1 MAQSVLAHR
10 IHRNLNSTPIETSR
24 VIGASAPEPFYR
36 RLLDA
41 APDAMIVVDADGL
54 IALVNWRRRRC
65 SAMPGPRC
73 WADPSKPCC
82 RSVFARD
89 MSSIAPGM
97 LRQPRIRPMGTG
109 MELAGLR
116 ADGSEFPVEITLSP
130 IGMEE
135 GWFVASAIRDVTER
149 QRIEQALTDARN
161 VADRAQKANSAFL
174 VAASHDLRQPVQAL
188 SLLVGALKRT
198 VTDPLTLEIVASQ
211 QESVDGMTNLL
222 NSLLDVS
229 RLDVGVFEPN
239 VEEFP
244 VHSLLDRFAAEWT
257 RQARHK
263 KLTLSV
269 VPGEASIRSDPDL
282 LAEILQ
288 NLVSNALRYT
298 EAGTV
303 RVSASTEGDWVA
315 ISVSDTGIGIDPDR
329 LEDVF
334 KEFYQIRDP
343 GRKREGFGL
352 GLAITRRL
360 ADLLGHTIRVE
371 SRPGV
376 GSTFAVLV
384 PRAAPGMIEH
394 PGDAE
399 PDVGVGTRPALIM
412 LIEDDEYVTAGWQ
425 LLLRAEGYRVVVADS
440 YDSAR
445 KVAAG
450 LDEAPELII
459 SDYHL
464 ADGPNGVQAVIALR
478 ADFGDP
484 VPVYVVTGDTSKI
497 VREVSSLENAA

>member
-1 MAQSVLAHR
+1 MV
-10 IHRNLNSTPIETSR
+10 
-24 VIGASAPEPFYR
+24 
-36 RLLDA
+36 
-41 APDAMIVVDADGL
+41 VVDADGL
-54 IALVNWRRRRC
+54 IALVNSEAEKMFGYARTAMLGRPVETLLPERVRSRHVQHRVDYAATPRVRR
-65 SAMPGPRC
+65 
-73 WADPSKPCC
+73 
-82 RSVFARD
+82 
-89 MSSIAPGM
+89 
-97 LRQPRIRPMGTG
+97 MGAG

-116 ADGSEFPVEITLSP
+116 ADGSEFPVEVSLSP
-130 IGMEE
+130 IRTEAGL
-135 GWFVASAIRDVTER
+135 FVASAIRDVTER

-161 VADRAQKANSAFL
+161 AAERAQKANSAFL
-174 VAASHDLRQPVQAL
+174 AAASHDLRQPVQAL
-188 SLLVGALKRT
+188 GLLAGALKRT
-198 VTDPLTLEIVASQ
+198 VTDPLAMEIVASQ
-211 QESVDGMTNLL
+211 EESLDGMTNLL

-229 RLDVGVFEPN
+229 RLDAGAFEPN

-244 VHSLLDRFAAEWT
+244 VCSLLDRFAAEWT

-269 VPGEASIRSDPDL
+269 VPGEANIRSDPDL

-288 NLVSNALRYT
+288 NFVSNAIRYT
-298 EAGTV
+298 EAGTI

-315 ISVSDTGIGIDPDR
+315 ISVSDTGIGIDADR

-371 SRPGV
+371 SRPGQ

-384 PRAAPGMIEH
+384 PRASSGTIGH
-394 PGDAE
+394 PGE
-399 PDVGVGTRPALIM
+399 PDPDAGARPALIM
-412 LIEDDEYVTAGWQ
+412 LIEDDEHVIAGWQ
-425 LLLRAEGYRVVVADS
+425 LLLRVEGYRVVVADS

-445 KVAAG
+445 AVAAG

-478 ADFGDP
+478 ADFGNP

-497 VREVSSLENAA
+497 VRDVSSLENARVMNKPVRPDELLRLARSTIATGKA